1 MTRRALTQEEME
13 DAKRLKKIW
22 NDRKEQLMLSQV
34 KVVSA
39 REKH

>member
-34 KVVSA
+34 RVVASC
-39 REKH
+39 EKY